1 MDEVFVKIGGVQH
14 YLWRAIDRDGE
25 AVDVFLQ
32 KSHNSIAAKRFFT
45 RLYKTNKG
53 KPRKIV
59 TDNLASHGVVHREL
73 SPDVIHDESQYAN
86 SLSELSHQLTRVRER
101 VMRRFKSLDQAQR
114 FLDSY
119 SSVFNL
125 INLQR
130 HCIRAKHYRCLR
142 ASAFA
147 EWNRVIA

>member
-73 SPDVIHDESQYAN
+73 TPNVIYDKSQYAN
-86 SLSELSHQLTRVRER
+86 NRSEFSHQLARVREP
-101 VMRRFKSLDQAQR
+101 VMRRFKSLDHAQR

-125 INLQR
+125 FNLQR

-142 ASAFA
+142 ASSFV